1 MRITV
6 SPRYVA
12 APWEQEKREGRSLW
26 VGAEDHV
33 VPEPGPVAAY
43 RSVFPD
49 RQVGWNRTHQL
60 FEITQ
65 KDGVTGEE
73 SMIEWVFYWDAEPL
87 PDGTER
93 SSEEVADMVSKGGAG
108 CVRRFSDFDYRFVER
123 RLKERTEFLEKGAL
137 RYQRRIA
144 DRNHAK
150 GLSVL
155 KQHGNDMAA
164 ILGEGRRW
172 LPAMAAGYAGARIPL
187 IQAGIELKKK
197 PA

>member
-1 MRITV
+1 VHITV
-6 SPRYVA
+6 HPRYVA
-12 APWEQEKREGRSLW
+12 APWESAQREGRALW
-26 VGAEDHV
+26 VGLEADV
-33 VPEPGPVAAY
+33 RPEPGPVDAY

-49 RQVGWNRTHQL
+49 REIRWNHEHQL

-65 KDGVTGEE
+65 KDSVTGEE
-73 SMIEWVFYWDAEPL
+73 SLIEYVFFWDAEPL
-87 PDGTER
+87 LDGTEIP
-93 SSEEVADMVSKGGAG
+93 SETVAEMVSKGGAG
-108 CVRRFSDFDYRFVER
+108 CVRRFMDFDYRFVER

-150 GLSVL
+150 GVALL
-155 KQHGNDMAA
+155 RQHGNDMAA

-187 IQAGIELKKK
+187 VQAGIDLTKKS
-197 PA
+197 A